1 MRTTYVALLDGGRRE
16 VPIEVTP
23 RGPGR
28 YDVRVADE
36 VLEVDAFEAGPQ
48 TLSLLVGDA
57 SHTARLDARGSRV
70 HVRVGGGTFPIE
82 LLDERRLRLRR
93 SARLT
98 RAGRQV
104 VEARLPGRVVAVRV
118 KLGDVVRAGQPLVAV
133 EALQMENELSSPKDG
148 RVVEL
153 HVQEGQA
160 VEGGAA
166 LCAVE

>member
-82 LLDERRLRLRR
+82 LLDERRL
-93 SARLT
+93 T

-118 KLGDVVRAGQPLVAV
+118 KLGDVVRAGQPLVVV